1 MSAKISEPVI
11 LLLENE
17 ENDVFFFRRALSA
30 LDFRGQVRVVE
41 NSSQAREYL
50 EGTGQFADRHY
61 YPLPDLIVSDLKM
74 PGQTGI
80 EFLQWLR
87 THPHYQQIPFVM
99 FSGSALPQDRDI
111 ALRDGAHAFFTKS
124 GEFAVTRDRVREILR
139 YLETRI
145 PPGTVTGGEDT
156 PPGT

>member
-1 MSAKISEPVI
+1 MSAKVSEPVI

-30 LDFRGQVRVVE
+30 LDFRGQVRVVI
-41 NSSQAREYL
+41 NTSQARDYL
-50 EGTGQFADRHY
+50 EGRGVFQDRSY

-87 THPHYQQIPFVM
+87 THTDYGRIPFVM
-99 FSGSALPQDRDI
+99 FSGSALPQDRDD
-111 ALRDGAHAFFTKS
+111 ALRDGARAFFTKS
-124 GEFAVTRDRVREILR
+124 GEFATTRERVREILG
-139 YLETRI
+139 YLET
-145 PPGTVTGGEDT
+145 PPPSEPSPGEEG
-156 PPGT
+156 PAS